1 MIVEMTPSAEWIWT
15 GVVLVASTALWAA
28 GDKRYVRRTPY
39 HEVINTLTAN
49 TAKVQE
55 DVNQL
60 KTAVAVLT
68 NSMVA
73 MSANVQKAMEHNAEM
88 SKTISEIRVDVGSLA
103 ATWKGAWALKHGQY
117 PESTPHHP
125 V

>member
-1 MIVEMTPSAEWIWT
+1 MMIDLTPSPEWIWGAFVF
-15 GVVLVASTALWAA
+15 GVSCVLWVA
-28 GDKRYVRRTPY
+28 GDKRYVRRKPY
-39 HEVINTLTAN
+39 HDAIDTLTAN
-49 TAKVQE
+49 TSKVQE

-68 NSMVA
+68 SSTVA
-73 MSANVQKAMEHNAEM
+73 MSASVNEALRHNAEM
-88 SKTISEIRVDVGSLA
+88 SKTIGEIRVDVGCLA

-117 PESTPHHP
+117 PEPVPRHP

>member
-15 GVVLVASTALWAA
+15 GVVLVVSTALWAA

-39 HEVINTLTAN
+39 HEAVNTLTAN
-49 TAKVQE
+49 TSKVQE

-68 NSMVA
+68 SSTVA
-73 MSANVQKAMEHNAEM
+73 MSASVNEALRHNAEM
-88 SKTISEIRVDVGSLA
+88 SKTIGEIRVDVGCLA
-103 ATWKGAWALKHGQY
+103 ATWKGAWALKHGQW
-117 PESTPHHP
+117 PESEKRPG
-125 V
+125 

>member
-15 GVVLVASTALWAA
+15 GVVLVVSTALWAA

-39 HEVINTLTAN
+39 HEAVNTLTAN
-49 TAKVQE
+49 TSKVQE

-68 NSMVA
+68 SSTAA
-73 MSANVQKAMEHNAEM
+73 MSASVNEALRHNAEM
-88 SKTISEIRVDVGSLA
+88 SKAIGEIRVDVGCLA
-103 ATWKGAWALKHGQY
+103 ATWKGAWALKHGQW
-117 PESTPHHP
+117 PESEKKPG
-125 V
+125 